1 MREMKEEKNSYTLI
15 SKDVH
20 FKVTFGFMD
29 FFSIAFAAWALF
41 LSAILSNLLA
51 LKKSMSS
58 MSFFYEIDVSLS
70 LCALAQF
77 SFGKWIELQI
87 LPIRKSVWSKL

>member
-58 MSFFYEIDVSLS
+58 MSFFYEILMFPCPCV
-70 LCALAQF
+70 QF